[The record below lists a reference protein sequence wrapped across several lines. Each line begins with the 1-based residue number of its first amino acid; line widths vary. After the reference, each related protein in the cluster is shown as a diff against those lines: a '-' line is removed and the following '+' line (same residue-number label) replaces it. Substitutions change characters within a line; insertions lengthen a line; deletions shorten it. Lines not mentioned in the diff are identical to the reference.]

1 LRVDFSSG
9 QLSWSL
15 AYATSLQGEHSC
27 TAMCRIGLRVP
38 STRAFW
44 FSRFWL
50 LLLSARIL
58 CYLSHGFNFVSWS
71 CHPAR
76 PYRLRG
82 RGAKNGCVRS
92 FGRNKRDASNAVA
105 SGAGPSLFTTAH
117 ACLPGT
123 AGGRFCAQVDG
134 LSMVALVL
142 VWRRADGVGGGGA
155 HTTTGTSLSTP
166 PGQEGCNRIFRPV
179 DRRIQACSS
188 EWVVVLMTCGSELD
202 VVGFISD
209 C

>member
-1 LRVDFSSG
+1 MYCDVSDRPSSSFNARVLVFSFLASPALRADTLLPESWI
-9 QLSWSL
+9 QLRELVLSPS
-15 AYATSLQGEHSC
+15 TSL
-27 TAMCRIGLRVP
+27 P
-38 STRAFW
+38 SPWAW
-44 FSRFWL
+44 CQ
-50 LLLSARIL
+50 I
-58 CYLSHGFNFVSWS
+58 
-71 CHPAR
+71 
-76 PYRLRG
+76 
-82 RGAKNGCVRS
+82 RS

-202 VVGFISD
+202 VVEFISD